1 MLCLKT
7 KTKKFAVLT
16 FHFDFELLLVWV
28 FEPGFHKTV
37 FEDPEMTLPLT
48 VWLFWLGVGVWVL
61 GDGPFIERQWY
72 GVTDVT
78 HIWTTLWGQ
87 RLFCFFFFYVTFSFS
102 SHSDVL
108 CFEPQLNPAGR
119 DPVSAI
125 PYLEDHDEVL
135 TWSRVFEGPPIF
147 TYVCPCCVACPSAP
161 GPPGCRWCGQLC
173 AKLGWDVREQRG
185 WESFVRGQA
194 YLEIP
199 SCWSP
204 FRVLQPGDGGCG
216 VPAGH

>member
-87 RLFCFFFFYVTFSFS
+87 RLFCFFFFMSHFLFPLIQMYSALSLSWTQLVETQSQPSPTWKIMMRFWLEAEYLKALLS
-102 SHSDVL
+102 SPMS
-108 CFEPQLNPAGR
+108 
-119 DPVSAI
+119 
-125 PYLEDHDEVL
+125 
-135 TWSRVFEGPPIF
+135 
-147 TYVCPCCVACPSAP
+147 
-161 GPPGCRWCGQLC
+161 
-173 AKLGWDVREQRG
+173 
-185 WESFVRGQA
+185 
-194 YLEIP
+194 
-199 SCWSP
+199 
-204 FRVLQPGDGGCG
+204 
-216 VPAGH
+216 VPAV